1 MNNIIDPSTNETYEL
16 HSTEGLKLLK
26 SYVRL
31 LMKGGSGTY
40 PGGKSQGRGGK
51 GKKNNPRTRSRYSTA
66 RKNLESIKS
75 RKIDTQTKKGEIK
88 NIKSNARQQAK
99 LAERKLNELSSSK
112 LPHTR
117 QLIENFDRIIGMF
130 RNEPTENSVSPLK
143 IAEELNK
150 QLKPKDQVLFDNF
163 QSNMYSADVMS
174 AMNVSYLNTQ
184 GTFAFSYLRKKEQP
198 WWAKMMFAV
207 LFLSIVKNNFNKL
220 PRMTSLEG
228 DMPAEFRHFNTFGKN
243 TFEFYDSVWN
253 ERLQQ
258 DIAMLLKKP
267 ELETNEKGQEVI
279 AKNKLKTAKDGIE
292 TAKTVAKEAGPA
304 IKRTIMATTYKLL
317 EKWNEKAQPTID
329 RFTPD
334 IVRQAVGYAARRT
347 AGVVTDVATNIA
359 SSRAA
364 GVVTDAATNIASTVA
379 NETERARERIVT
391 HVQEAEYIPYVL
403 MILLMLSMFGL
414 GYNHIE
420 L

>member
-1 MNNIIDPSTNETYEL
+1 
-16 HSTEGLKLLK
+16 
-26 SYVRL
+26 
-31 LMKGGSGTY
+31 
-40 PGGKSQGRGGK
+40 
-51 GKKNNPRTRSRYSTA
+51 
-66 RKNLESIKS
+66 
-75 RKIDTQTKKGEIK
+75 
-88 NIKSNARQQAK
+88 
-99 LAERKLNELSSSK
+99 
-112 LPHTR
+112 
-117 QLIENFDRIIGMF
+117 
-130 RNEPTENSVSPLK
+130 
-143 IAEELNK
+143 
-150 QLKPKDQVLFDNF
+150 
-163 QSNMYSADVMS
+163 MYSADVMS
-174 AMNVSYLNTQ
+174 AMVVPNLNTQ
-184 GTFAFSYLRKKEQP
+184 GTFALSYLGKKEQP

-228 DMPAEFRHFNTFGKN
+228 DRPAEFRHFNTFGKN

-267 ELETNEKGQEVI
+267 ELKTNKKGQEVI

-304 IKRTIMATTYKLL
+304 IKKKIKKTIMATTDKLL

-334 IVRQAVGYAARRT
+334 IVKQTVRHAARRA

-359 SSRAA
+359 TSRAA

-391 HVQEAEYIPYVL
+391 HVQEAEYIPYLL